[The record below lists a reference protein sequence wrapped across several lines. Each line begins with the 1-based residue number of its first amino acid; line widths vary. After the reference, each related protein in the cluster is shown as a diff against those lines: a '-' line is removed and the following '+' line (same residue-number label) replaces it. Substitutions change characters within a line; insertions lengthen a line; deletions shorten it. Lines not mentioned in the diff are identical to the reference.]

1 MLRPLTIVFAAFLFI
16 PGGALKAQQVVAP
29 TPDQVGSPRG
39 ENTGDYNITQSFET
53 GYRFSLVG
61 GSLGEYR
68 SDVNY
73 GNGIRLLGSSLT
85 VNSRD
90 GHGGLFDEIVLNT
103 SGLGNDPYQSVVLRI
118 QKNKLY
124 RYDMTWRLSDYF
136 NPGLTVAGGAHLMD
150 TSRRLQDHD
159 VTLLPQSKVQ
169 FHLGYSRNTE
179 NGPALSTAQ
188 EFDTNGSGLPFFTD
202 VKREW
207 NEYRLGAEANV
218 GGFKLMVSH
227 RWDFFKDDTP
237 ATSDGIVAAGTAGDQ
252 TVLQQFSR
260 SQPVHGSSSG
270 WLGNVFTRRKRWGVN
285 GRLTYVDGRND
296 FALVEMASGLGQ
308 FGQAAS
314 RQIYVGGDA
323 SRPDLAGDLS
333 ISLFPS
339 DNLTFVNNTSV
350 SNNRIDGL
358 SSYSEYFTGL
368 NLGTTIYFRYL
379 ATRIIT
385 NSTDLNYRAAKWI
398 GFYGGYHYSDRQVRT
413 TEAFTLPAL
422 PGAGQDNLYSV
433 TNQLQSG
440 LAGVRLRPLK
450 ALTINVDAEIGR
462 NTQPLT
468 PIANGKY
475 HTLGGRVEYRAKKV
489 QLSTGY
495 REEYNNNVQQEFSLF
510 SSHSRTYTA
519 NASWSPTGW
528 FSLDA
533 SYAKMHLDT
542 QSFLAFF
549 AGVTQPQLVGN
560 DLSLYLSNIHS
571 GNLGA
576 RIGLGKR
583 ADLYVGYSIVKDVG
597 DGRATAVPAG
607 TTDPVQA
614 LLSSVQTFP
623 LTYQSPLA
631 RFSVRISPKVRWN
644 AGWQFYR
651 YGEQFQ
657 LFASY
662 QNFHALTG
670 YTSLLWS
677 F

>member
-1 MLRPLTIVFAAFLFI
+1 MLFAPFLFI
-16 PGGALKAQQVVAP
+16 ACGPLEAQQVVAP
-29 TPDQVGSPRG
+29 STDTVGSPRG
-39 ENTGDYNITQSFET
+39 DNKGDYNYTESFET

-61 GSLGEYR
+61 GSIGEYR

-136 NPGLTVAGGAHLMD
+136 NPGLTVAGGTHLMD
-150 TSRRLQDHD
+150 TSRRLQDHE
-159 VTLLPQSKVQ
+159 VTLLPQSRVQ
-169 FHLGYSRNTE
+169 FHVGYSRNTE

-188 EFDTNGSGLPFFTD
+188 QFDLNGSGLPVFTD
-202 VKREW
+202 VRREW
-207 NEYRLGAEANV
+207 NEYRLGGEATLA
-218 GGFKLMVSH
+218 GFKLTVTH

-237 ATSDGIVAAGTAGDQ
+237 ATADGVVAAGTSGDQ
-252 TVLQQFSR
+252 TVVRQFSR
-260 SQPVHGSSSG
+260 SQPVHGSSPG
-270 WLGNVFTRRKRWGVN
+270 WLGNLFTRRKRWGVN
-285 GRLTYVDGRND
+285 ARLTYVDGRNN
-296 FALVEMASGLGQ
+296 FALVELASGLSQ

-323 SRPDLAGDLS
+323 ARPDLAGDFS
-333 ISLFPS
+333 ISLFPA

-379 ATRIIT
+379 AVRTVT

-398 GFYGGYHYSDRQVRT
+398 GLYGGYHYSDRQVRT
-413 TEAFTLPAL
+413 TEAYTLPAFA
-422 PGAGQDNLYSV
+422 GAGQSDLYAV

-440 LAGVRLRPLK
+440 LAGVRLRPVK
-450 ALTINVDAEIGR
+450 PLTINVDGEIGR
-462 NTQPLT
+462 TTQPLT
-468 PIANGKY
+468 PIADARY
-475 HTLGGRVEYRAKKV
+475 HTVGGRVEYRAKKV
-489 QLSTGY
+489 HLSTGY
-495 REEYNNNVQQEFSLF
+495 REQYNNNVQQEFSLF
-510 SSHSRTYTA
+510 SSHSRTYSA
-519 NASWSPTGW
+519 NASWSPRGW
-528 FSLDA
+528 LSLDA
-533 SYAKMHLDT
+533 SYVKLHLDT

-549 AGVTQPQLVGN
+549 AGVTRPQLQVN
-560 DLSLYLSNIHS
+560 DPSLYLSNIHS
-571 GNLGA
+571 ANLGA
-576 RIGLGKR
+576 RIGLGRR
-583 ADLYVGYSIVKDVG
+583 ADLYMGYSIVKDVG
-597 DGRATAVPAG
+597 DGRAQAVQPATA
-607 TTDPVQA
+607 DPVKA

-644 AGWQFYR
+644 AGWQFYG
-651 YGEQFQ
+651 YGEKFE
-657 LFASY
+657 LLGYY
-662 QNFHALTG
+662 QNFHAQTG
-670 YTSLLWS
+670 FTSLLWS